1 MRQCEGLGGSAGRR
15 GGGGP
20 RLLGPRHLLGLV
32 LLLWPLVGSGE
43 AAPLPPAGAGE
54 RGEAGLGV
62 WLRGGARERR
72 HCGFPRHRPPSP
84 VLRAGL
90 RRSVGKGTAGRWG
103 SLAVGHGSVGG
114 SERYPAVD
122 RSDP

>member
-1 MRQCEGLGGSAGRR
+1 MRQRGGLGGSAGRR

-20 RLLGPRHLLGLV
+20 RLLGSRHLLGLV

-54 RGEAGLGV
+54 RGDAGLGV
-62 WLRGGARERR
+62 RLRGAARERR
-72 HCGFPRHRPPSP
+72 HCGFLSPRPSP

-90 RRSVGKGTAGRWG
+90 RRSVGKGTAGGWG
-103 SLAVGHGSVGG
+103 SPAVGHGSAGG
-114 SERYPAVD
+114 SERYLAVD